1 MLEER
6 EMRLNFDGHNMP
18 GAGCEQTGNRTTQ
31 AMSANRVG
39 HDGGAEGPIELA
51 ALREILALT
60 DNAQFEDAI
69 DALEAGHPGHYL
81 LRATRIR
88 RLLRQKAVNS
98 ALALLDDDSSENAVD
113 EHWRCEKALLL
124 YEAREFDRAEDLFG
138 RLFEAFPGKFEIRV
152 EYAKKLLENGQLVHA
167 CEILAP
173 VREQLKEGANSHSF
187 AEKVFALLPLLTSL
201 EGRTLRRDEDT
212 RILAMKHA
220 ILHFKRRSVQPGS
233 ATAPGRLTLIT
244 GGLGPGGAERQLTR
258 LAIELERARRDHV
271 TAGNRVLP
279 PQVEVVVR
287 SHGPEKQN
295 DFYLDDLRAAGVE
308 LYQMNDFPAVMP
320 RSLGIE
326 STALLQLLAHL
337 PPLVNFG
344 VRRLT
349 RHCLDSGTE
358 TVSLWQDGACLLG
371 GLAALLAGV
380 PHVQLAIRGLPPSVR
395 RHMYR
400 PEYEVLYRAMAEVPG
415 VTFVS
420 NSNAAAKAYS
430 EWLDVDLNRFDIV
443 YNGVQPMSSDG
454 SAECGQLW
462 EDFQARTS
470 GAGQTIGGVFRF
482 ETDKQPL
489 TWVRFAARYLKRH
502 EDARFVV
509 VGGGRLLEHA
519 IKLAE
524 DYGIDDRILFVGRSV
539 HVGYWMTK
547 MDVLVLLSLY
557 EGLPNVLIEAQ
568 YMGVPVVTTPAGGA
582 PECLIDGV
590 SGHVLESSEAP
601 DYQKVI
607 ARVHDLATRSSDP
620 ELFKDS
626 GEVRSFLDGNFS
638 IARMIAGFV
647 ACTAR
652 GRLSSADITE
662 RDELWGEA
670 A

>member
-1 MLEER
+1 M
-6 EMRLNFDGHNMP
+6 
-18 GAGCEQTGNRTTQ
+18 
-31 AMSANRVG
+31 
-39 HDGGAEGPIELA
+39 
-51 ALREILALT
+51 
-60 DNAQFEDAI
+60 
-69 DALEAGHPGHYL
+69 
-81 LRATRIR
+81 RATAIR

-98 ALALLDDDSSENAVD
+98 ALALLDDDKFASASD
-113 EHWRCEKALLL
+113 ERWQCEKGLLL
-124 YEAREFDRAEDLFG
+124 YEAREFDRAENLFG
-138 RLFEAFPGKFEIRV
+138 RLFEACPNKYEMRV

-167 CEILAP
+167 CDVLAP
-173 VREQLKEGANSHSF
+173 VRDLLKEGTNSHAF
-187 AEKVFALLPLLTSL
+187 AEKAFALLPLLTSL
-201 EGRTLRRDEDT
+201 EGRHLGRDEDT
-212 RILAMKHA
+212 RVLAMKHA
-220 ILHFKRRSVQPGS
+220 ILHFKRRSVQAGS
-233 ATAPGRLTLIT
+233 AKAPGRLTLIT

-258 LAIELERARRDHV
+258 LAIELDRARK
-271 TAGNRVLP
+271 APGGNRVLP

-287 SHGPEKQN
+287 SFGAEKQN
-295 DFYLDDLRAAGVE
+295 DFYLDDLRTAGVE

-320 RSLGIE
+320 RSLGVE
-326 STALLQLLAHL
+326 SAALLQLLSHL
-337 PPLVNFG
+337 PPVVNFG
-344 VRRLT
+344 VTRLT
-349 RHCLDSGTE
+349 RHCIDSGTE

-400 PEYEVLYRAMAEVPG
+400 PEYEVLYRAMAEIPG

-430 EWLDVDLNRFDIV
+430 DWLDVDLDRFDIV
-443 YNGVQPMSSDG
+443 YNGVQPMSSEG
-454 SAECGQLW
+454 SPECEQLW
-462 EDFQARTS
+462 KDFQARTS

-502 EDARFVV
+502 ENARFVV

-547 MDVLVLLSLY
+547 MDVLVLLSRF

-568 YMGVPVVTTPAGGA
+568 YMGVPVVTTPAGGS

-590 SGHVLESSEAP
+590 SGHVLESSEAL
-601 DYQKVI
+601 DYQRVI
-607 ARVHDLATRSSDP
+607 TRVHELATRGSDP

-626 GEVRSFLDGNFS
+626 GEVRKFLDSNFS
-638 IARMIAGFV
+638 IARMITAFV
-647 ACTAR
+647 ACIAR
-652 GRLSSADITE
+652 GRLPLADIAKG
-662 RDELWGEA
+662 DELWGQA